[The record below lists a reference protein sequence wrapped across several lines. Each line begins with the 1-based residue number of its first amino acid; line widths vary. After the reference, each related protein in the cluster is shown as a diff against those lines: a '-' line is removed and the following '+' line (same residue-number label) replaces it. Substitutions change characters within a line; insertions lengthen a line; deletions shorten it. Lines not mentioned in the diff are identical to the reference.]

1 MPEPCHRAGFVAL
14 LGPPNAG
21 KSTLLNR
28 LLGQKLAIVTA
39 KPQTTR
45 SRILGLCNTK
55 GAQVMFVDTPGL
67 HEGTRPLNKALNDAV
82 EEAARDCDLAL
93 LLVDPAEGWTP
104 SHEQLQGELAAQ
116 GTPYLLV
123 GTKSDLVAKRGSAR
137 SRRRGG
143 ARSPWP
149 PPEASGALARV
160 RVSARTGEGVAELL
174 ADVARRLPESP
185 PLYPDDEL
193 TDKSMR
199 WLAGELVREAVF
211 EELSQ
216 ELPYGMAVEVVEYDE
231 DRPDLVRIRA
241 NLLVERNSQKRIVIG
256 RGGDVIKRIGIRAR
270 KAIEKLIG
278 SQVHLELWVKID
290 PRWLKNA
297 KRIESLGYH

>member
-1 MPEPCHRAGFVAL
+1 MTDSPHRAGFVAL

-45 SRILGLCNTK
+45 SRILGICNTA

-67 HEGTRPLNKALNDAV
+67 HEGTRALNLALNEAV
-82 EEAARDCDLAL
+82 DEAARNCDLAV
-93 LLVDPAEGWTP
+93 LLVDPEEGWKP
-104 SHEQLQGELAAQ
+104 AHEQLQKGLAEA
-116 GTPYLLV
+116 GVAYILV
-123 GTKSDLVAKRGSAR
+123 GTKLDLASERAGRGA
-137 SRRRGG
+137 RRR
-143 ARSPWP
+143 PWP
-149 PPEASGALARV
+149 PREAKGAQADLL
-160 RVSARTGEGVAELL
+160 VSARTGEGVAELL
-174 ADVARRLPESP
+174 AAVARRLPESP
-185 PLYPDDEL
+185 PLYPEDEL

-211 EELSQ
+211 EVLGQ
-216 ELPYGMAVEVVEYDE
+216 ELPYSMAVDVVEYDE
-231 DRPDLVRIRA
+231 GRPDLVRIRA
-241 NLLVERNSQKRIVIG
+241 NLLVERNSQKRIVVG
-256 RGGDVIKRIGIRAR
+256 RGGEVIKRIGVRAR
-270 KAIEKLIG
+270 KEIEKLVG
-278 SQVHLELWVKID
+278 SKVHLELFVKID

>member
-1 MPEPCHRAGFVAL
+1 MKAETEHRAGFVAI

-28 LLGQKLAIVTA
+28 LLGQKLAIVTR

-45 SRILGLCNTK
+45 SRILGICNTE

-67 HEGTRPLNKALNDAV
+67 HEGTRPLNQALNEAV

-93 LLVDPAEGWTP
+93 LLVDPTEGWMP
-104 SHEQLQGELAAQ
+104 AHAQLQADLAER
-116 GTPYLLV
+116 GTPYLVV
-123 GTKSDLVAKRGSAR
+123 GTKDDLRGQGKRR
-137 SRRRGG
+137 VQWRG
-143 ARSPWP
+143 PWP
-149 PPEASGALARV
+149 PPEATGACGSCW
-160 RVSARTGEGVAELL
+160 VSALTGEGVESLL

-185 PLYPDDEL
+185 PLYPEDTF

-211 EELSQ
+211 EQLSQ
-216 ELPYGMAVEVVEYDE
+216 ELPYGMAVDVVEYNE
-231 DRPDLVRIRA
+231 DRPDLVHIRA

-256 RGGDVIKRIGIRAR
+256 RGGEMIKGIGVRAR
-270 KAIEKLIG
+270 KAIEKLVG
-278 SQVHLELWVKID
+278 NHVHLELFVKID